1 MEIDCPHRFEN
12 VKKPSILFPP
22 VELGKTQ
29 CANVSLALRGLLSG
43 GVSPL
48 APRVRCPQLEQAPP
62 LTAAPSLRPPRLPRA
77 PLGPWALL
85 CRPHPSRPAP
95 AMPPIRPGHAPASG
109 VRAVGG
115 AGSAAGGAGL
125 RRGGVEASVHPS
137 SSSRALPPGPQLC
150 GPASSHDSW
159 GSGRPQFPRGWPRWA
174 PFAQSHALR
183 KARVKLRSA
192 WLPSCWPS
200 QALERHWP
208 Y

>member
-1 MEIDCPHRFEN
+1 MCKCFPGTTRTPVRWREPPGSAGAVPAAGAGAAPHGRSE
-12 VKKPSILFPP
+12 P
-22 VELGKTQ
+22 
-29 CANVSLALRGLLSG
+29 AA
-43 GVSPL
+43 
-48 APRVRCPQLEQAPP
+48 APP
-62 LTAAPSLRPPRLPRA
+62 PPRTPRSVGALVPPPSVPARPGHA
-77 PLGPWALL
+77 PDP
-85 CRPHPSRPAP
+85 
-95 AMPPIRPGHAPASG
+95 PGHAPASG
-109 VRAVGG
+109 VRTVGG
-115 AGSAAGGAGL
+115 AGSGCR

-200 QALERHWP
+200 QALDRHWP